1 MTINLD
7 GLGIDYGVVLPE
19 LLVVGTAIVV
29 LFLEL
34 MVPADRRRWL
44 AAVTVV
50 GLLGALIASLP
61 LWGQN
66 RAAFGGTVVGDSLAA
81 FFNVL
86 LLAISILTV
95 LISPR
100 FLRAVELDFGEY
112 YVLLLGA
119 TAGMMLLAAATSL
132 MTIFLGIELLSI
144 SLYVLSGFARTALR
158 SQESA
163 LKYLLLGGFATGFL
177 LYGMALIYGAT
188 GSTTLRGIAAFTVA
202 SGSNAA
208 GNVLL
213 LLGIGFL
220 SVGLA
225 FKASAA
231 PFHMWTPDVYEGA
244 PTIVTTFMSVA
255 TKSAAFAAIGRIF
268 IVTFPSISS
277 RWYFP
282 LALIAIFSLF
292 IGNLVAVIQDN
303 IKRMLAYS
311 GIAHAGYILLGVLPG
326 TTQAFTATLFYIAAY
341 SVMNFGAF
349 AVVTAVGA
357 GGEQTAELSYW
368 RGLFYRRPF
377 LATVMTIFML
387 SLAGIPP
394 TVGFFAKLFVFQALV
409 NAQIWAPLIVAVIM
423 TIVSFYYYL
432 RVIVVMLA
440 PAEEAA
446 VETHRLG
453 MSTST
458 VLGAVALA
466 TIVLGIFP
474 ATVLDWATHAASLH
488 F

>member
-1 MTINLD
+1 
-7 GLGIDYGVVLPE
+7 VVPPE
-19 LLVVGTAIVV
+19 
-29 LFLEL
+29 
-34 MVPADRRRWL
+34 RRGWL

-50 GLLGALIASLP
+50 GLLGALAASFP

-66 RAAFGGTVVGDSLAA
+66 REAFGDTVVADSLAA

-86 LLAISILTV
+86 LIAVSILTA

-100 FLRAVELDFGEY
+100 FLRALDLDYGEY

-158 SQESA
+158 SQEAA

-188 GSTTLRGIAAFTVA
+188 GATTLRAIAAYTTAAAA
-202 SGSNAA
+202 S
-208 GNVLL
+208 NVLL
-213 LLGIGFL
+213 LVGIALL

-225 FKASAA
+225 FKVSAA

-244 PTIVTTFMSVA
+244 PTVVTTFMSVA
-255 TKSAAFAAIGRIF
+255 TKAAAFAAVGRIF
-268 IVTFPSISS
+268 IATFPSVWT

-282 LALIAIFSLF
+282 LVLIAILSLI
-292 IGNLVAVIQDN
+292 IGNLVAITQDN
-303 IKRMLAYS
+303 LKRMLAYS

-326 TTQAFTATLFYIAAY
+326 TAQGFTATLFYIAAY
-341 SVMNFGAF
+341 AVMNFGAF
-349 AVVTAVGA
+349 AVVTAIGA

-409 NAQIWAPLIVAVIM
+409 TAQLWAPLVVAVIM

-440 PAEEAA
+440 APDEAV
-446 VETHRLG
+446 VEKRPLG
-453 MSTST
+453 IPTGT
-458 VLGAVALA
+458 VLGATALA
-466 TIVLGIFP
+466 TLVLGIFP
-474 ATVLDWATHAASLH
+474 AVVLDWATRAASLH

>member
-1 MTINLD
+1 MTINLS
-7 GLGIDYGVVLPE
+7 GLGIDYGAILPE
-19 LLVVGTAIVV
+19 LIVVGTAIVV
-29 LFLEL
+29 LFLDL
-34 MVPADRRRWL
+34 VVPADRRAWL
-44 AAVTVV
+44 AGVTVV
-50 GLLGALIASLP
+50 GLLGALVATFP

-66 RAAFGGTVVGDSLAA
+66 RAAFGDTVVADSLAA

-86 LLAISILTV
+86 LIVISILTV

-100 FLRAVELDFGEY
+100 FLRALDLDFGEY
-112 YVLLLGA
+112 YILLLGA

-144 SLYVLSGFARTALR
+144 CLYVLSGFARTALR
-158 SQESA
+158 SQEAA

-202 SGSNAA
+202 GSSVAS

-213 LLGIGFL
+213 LVGIALL

-225 FKASAA
+225 FKVSAA

-244 PTIVTTFMSVA
+244 PTVVTTFMSVA
-255 TKSAAFAAIGRIF
+255 TKAAAFAAIGRIF
-268 IVTFPSISS
+268 IATFPSISS

-292 IGNLVAVIQDN
+292 IGNLVAITQDN
-303 IKRMLAYS
+303 LKRMLAYS

-326 TTQAFTATLFYIAAY
+326 TTQGFTATLFYIAAY
-341 SVMNFGAF
+341 AVMNFGAF
-349 AVVTAVGA
+349 AVVTAIGA

-409 NAQIWAPLIVAVIM
+409 TAQIWAPLVVAVIM

-440 PAEEAA
+440 QPEGAVAESR
-446 VETHRLG
+446 VG
-453 MSTST
+453 FSTST
-458 VLGAVALA
+458 VLGAAAVV
-466 TIVLGIFP
+466 TIFLGLFP
-474 ATVLDWATHAASLH
+474 AVVLDWASRAASLH

>member
-1 MTINLD
+1 MTINLS
-7 GLGIDYGVVLPE
+7 GLGIDYGAILPE
-19 LLVVGTAIVV
+19 LIVVGTAIVV
-29 LFLEL
+29 LFLDL
-34 MVPADRRRWL
+34 VVPADRRGWL
-44 AAVTVV
+44 AVVTVV
-50 GLLGALIASLP
+50 GLLGALAASFP

-66 RAAFGGTVVGDSLAA
+66 RAAFGDTVIADSLAA

-86 LLAISILTV
+86 LIVISILTA

-100 FLRAVELDFGEY
+100 FLRALNLDFGEY
-112 YVLLLGA
+112 YILLLGA

-132 MTIFLGIELLSI
+132 MTIFLGIELLSV

-158 SQESA
+158 SQEAA

-188 GSTTLRGIAAFTVA
+188 GSTTLRGIAAVTTAAA
-202 SGSNAA
+202 SS
-208 GNVLL
+208 NVLL
-213 LLGIGFL
+213 LVGIALL

-225 FKASAA
+225 FKVSAA

-244 PTIVTTFMSVA
+244 PTVVTTFMSVA
-255 TKSAAFAAIGRIF
+255 TKAAAFAAIGRIF
-268 IVTFPSISS
+268 IATFPSISS

-292 IGNLVAVIQDN
+292 IGNLVAITQDN

-326 TTQAFTATLFYIAAY
+326 STQGFTATLFYIAAY
-341 SVMNFGAF
+341 AVMNFGAF
-349 AVVTAVGA
+349 AVVTAIGA
-357 GGEQTAELSYW
+357 GGEQTADLSYW

-409 NAQIWAPLIVAVIM
+409 TAQIWAPLVVAVIM

-440 PAEEAA
+440 QPDGAVAESR
-446 VETHRLG
+446 VG
-453 MSTST
+453 FSTST
-458 VLGAVALA
+458 VLGAAAVA
-466 TIVLGIFP
+466 TIVLGLFP
-474 ATVLDWATHAASLH
+474 SVVLDWASHAASLH

>member
-1 MTINLD
+1 MID
-7 GLGIDYGVVLPE
+7 VSHVGIDYGVILPE
-19 LLVVGTAIVV
+19 LVVVGTAIVV

-34 MVPADRRRWL
+34 VVPADRRRWL
-44 AAVTVV
+44 AAVTVL
-50 GLLGALIASLP
+50 GLLGALAATLP

-66 RAAFGGTVVGDSLAA
+66 RAAFGGTVVGDSLAT

-86 LLAISILTV
+86 LIVISILTV

-100 FLRAVELDFGEY
+100 FLRALDLDFGEY
-112 YVLLLGA
+112 YILLLGA

-188 GSTTLRGIAAFTVA
+188 GSTTLQGIAAYTTAAA
-202 SGSNAA
+202 SS
-208 GNVLL
+208 NVLL

-255 TKSAAFAAIGRIF
+255 TKSAAFAAIGRVF
-268 IVTFPSISS
+268 IATFPSISS

-282 LALIAIFSLF
+282 LALIAISSLF
-292 IGNLVAVIQDN
+292 IGNLVAITQDN
-303 IKRMLAYS
+303 LKRMLAYS

-326 TTQAFTATLFYIAAY
+326 TAQGFTAMLFYIAAY
-341 SVMNFGAF
+341 AVMNFGAF
-349 AVVTAVGA
+349 AVVTAIGA
-357 GGEQTAELSYW
+357 AGEQTAEMSYW

-377 LATVMTIFML
+377 LATAMTIFML

-409 NAQIWAPLIVAVIM
+409 ASQIWAPLVVAVIM

-432 RVIVVMLA
+432 RVIVVMFTA
-440 PAEEAA
+440 PEEVV
-446 VETHRLG
+446 VEQHSVG
-453 MSTST
+453 FSTST
-458 VLGAVALA
+458 VLGAAALA
-466 TIVLGIFP
+466 TIILGVFP
-474 ATVLDWATHAASLH
+474 AVVFDWATHAASLH

>member
-1 MTINLD
+1 MNIDLSGI
-7 GLGIDYGVVLPE
+7 GLDYGTILPE
-19 LLVVGTAIVV
+19 LIVVGTAIAV
-29 LFLEL
+29 LTLDL
-34 MVPADRRRWL
+34 LLPVARRRWL
-44 AAVTVV
+44 PAVTVV
-50 GLLGALIASLP
+50 GLLAALVASLP

-66 RAAFGGTVVGDSLAA
+66 RSAFGDTVVGDSLAA

-86 LLAISILTV
+86 LIVITILTV

-100 FLRAVELDFGEY
+100 FLRAFDLDYGEY
-112 YVLLLGA
+112 YILLLGA

-132 MTIFLGIELLSI
+132 MTIFLSIELLSI
-144 SLYVLSGFARTALR
+144 SLYVLSGFARAAQR

-188 GSTTLRGIAAFTVA
+188 GSTTLRGIAAMVTAGSGA
-202 SGSNAA
+202 S

-255 TKSAAFAAIGRIF
+255 TKSAAFAAIGRVF
-268 IVTFPSISS
+268 IATFPSLAT

-292 IGNLVAVIQDN
+292 IGNLVAITQDN
-303 IKRMLAYS
+303 LKRLLAYS

-326 TTQAFTATLFYIAAY
+326 TAVGFSASVFYIAAY
-341 SVMNFGAF
+341 AVMNFGAF
-349 AVVTAVGA
+349 AVVTALGA
-357 GGEQTAELSYW
+357 GGEQTADINYW

-409 NAQIWAPLIVAVIM
+409 NAQIWAPLVVAVVM

-432 RVIVVMLA
+432 RVVVMMLA
-440 PAEEAA
+440 TPDEAVAEKPR
-446 VETHRLG
+446 VG
-453 MSTST
+453 ISTSG
-458 VLGAVALA
+458 VLGAAALA
-466 TIVLGIFP
+466 TIALGVFP
-474 ATVLDWATHAASLH
+474 TTVLDWASHAASLH

>member
-1 MTINLD
+1 MTINVN
-7 GLGIDYGVVLPE
+7 GIGIDYGAILPE
-19 LLVVGTAIVV
+19 LVVVGTALVV
-29 LFLEL
+29 LFLDL
-34 MVPADRRRWL
+34 IVPADRRRWL
-44 AAVTVV
+44 AVVSVV
-50 GLLGALIASLP
+50 GLLVALVTSLP

-66 RAAFGGTVVGDSLAA
+66 RLAFGDTVVADSLAA

-86 LLAISILTV
+86 LVVVTILTV

-100 FLRAVELDFGEY
+100 FLRALDLDYGEY
-112 YVLLLGA
+112 YILLLGA

-144 SLYVLSGFARTALR
+144 CLYVLSGFARTSSR
-158 SQESA
+158 SQEAA
-163 LKYLLLGGFATGFL
+163 LKYLLLGGFASGFL

-188 GSTTLRGIAAFTVA
+188 GSTTLKAIATAA
-202 SGSNAA
+202 AA
-208 GNVLL
+208 GQSGNVIL

-244 PTIVTTFMSVA
+244 PTVVTTFMSVA
-255 TKSAAFAAIGRIF
+255 TKSAAFAAVGRVF
-268 IVTFPSISS
+268 IATFPSLAS

-282 LALIAIFSLF
+282 LVLVAIASLF
-292 IGNLVAVIQDN
+292 IGNLVAIVQDN
-303 IKRMLAYS
+303 LKRLLAYS
-311 GIAHAGYILLGVLPG
+311 GVAHAGYILLGILPG
-326 TTQAFTATLFYIAAY
+326 TADGFSATLFYIAAY

-349 AVVTAVGA
+349 AVVTALGS
-357 GGEQTAELSYW
+357 GGEQTANLSYW

-394 TVGFFAKLFVFQALV
+394 TVGFFAKLFVFRALV
-409 NAQIWAPLIVAVIM
+409 SAGLWAPLIIAVIM
-423 TIVSFYYYL
+423 TVVSFYYYL

-440 PAEEAA
+440 APDEAVVDRKPVGITTGA
-446 VETHRLG
+446 
-453 MSTST
+453 
-458 VLGAVALA
+458 VLGAAALA
-466 TIVLGIFP
+466 SLVLGIVP
-474 ATVLDWATHAASLH
+474 GPVLDWASRAASLH

>member
-1 MTINLD
+1 MTINLS
-7 GLGIDYGVVLPE
+7 GLGIDYGAILPE
-19 LLVVGTAIVV
+19 LIVVSTAIVV
-29 LFLEL
+29 LFLDL
-34 MVPADRRRWL
+34 VVPADRRGWL
-44 AAVTVV
+44 AGVTVV
-50 GLLGALIASLP
+50 GLLGALVATFP

-66 RAAFGGTVVGDSLAA
+66 RAAFGDTVVADSLAA

-86 LLAISILTV
+86 LIAISILTV

-100 FLRAVELDFGEY
+100 FLRALDLDFGEY
-112 YVLLLGA
+112 YILLLGA
-119 TAGMMLLAAATSL
+119 TAGMMLLASATSL

-144 SLYVLSGFARTALR
+144 CLYVLSGFARTALR
-158 SQESA
+158 SQEAA

-202 SGSNAA
+202 GSSVAS
-208 GNVLL
+208 GNVVLL
-213 LLGIGFL
+213 VGIALL

-225 FKASAA
+225 FKVSAA

-244 PTIVTTFMSVA
+244 PTVVTTFMSVA
-255 TKSAAFAAIGRIF
+255 TKAAAFAAIGRIF
-268 IVTFPSISS
+268 IATFPSISS

-292 IGNLVAVIQDN
+292 IGNLVAITQDN

-311 GIAHAGYILLGVLPG
+311 GIAHAGYIFLGVLPG
-326 TTQAFTATLFYIAAY
+326 TSQGFTATLFYIAAY
-341 SVMNFGAF
+341 AVMNFGAF

-409 NAQIWAPLIVAVIM
+409 TAQIWAPLIVAVIM

-440 PAEEAA
+440 QPDGAVAESR
-446 VETHRLG
+446 VG
-453 MSTST
+453 FSTST
-458 VLGAVALA
+458 VLGAAAVV
-466 TIVLGIFP
+466 TIFLGLFP
-474 ATVLDWATHAASLH
+474 TTVLDWARSAASLH

>member
-1 MTINLD
+1 MTINLN
-7 GLGIDYGVVLPE
+7 GLGIDYGAILPE
-19 LLVVGTAIVV
+19 LIVVGTAIVV
-29 LFLEL
+29 LFLDL
-34 MVPADRRRWL
+34 VVPAERRGWL

-50 GLLGALIASLP
+50 GLLGALTASFP

-66 RAAFGGTVVGDSLAA
+66 RAAFGDTVVGDSLAA

-86 LLAISILTV
+86 LIVISIFTA

-100 FLRAVELDFGEY
+100 FLRALDLDFGEY
-112 YVLLLGA
+112 YILLLGA

-144 SLYVLSGFARTALR
+144 CLYVLSGFARTALR
-158 SQESA
+158 SQEAA

-202 SGSNAA
+202 GSSVAS

-213 LLGIGFL
+213 LVGIALL

-225 FKASAA
+225 FKVSAA

-244 PTIVTTFMSVA
+244 PTVVTTFMSVA
-255 TKSAAFAAIGRIF
+255 TKAAAFAAIGRIF
-268 IVTFPSISS
+268 IATFPSISS

-292 IGNLVAVIQDN
+292 IGNLVAITQDN

-326 TTQAFTATLFYIAAY
+326 TTQGFTATLFYIAAY
-341 SVMNFGAF
+341 AVMNFGAF

-409 NAQIWAPLIVAVIM
+409 TAQIWAPLVVAVIM
-423 TIVSFYYYL
+423 TVVSFYYYL

-440 PAEEAA
+440 QPDGAVAEK
-446 VETHRLG
+446 HLG
-453 MSTST
+453 ISTST
-458 VLGAVALA
+458 VLGAAAVA
-466 TIVLGIFP
+466 TIFFGLFP
-474 ATVLDWATHAASLH
+474 SVVLDWASHAASLH

>member
-1 MTINLD
+1 MTINLS
-7 GLGIDYGVVLPE
+7 GVGIDYLAILPE
-19 LLVVGTAIVV
+19 LVVVGTAIVV

-34 MVPADRRRWL
+34 VVPPDRRQWL
-44 AAVTVV
+44 AVATVV
-50 GLLGALIASLP
+50 GLLGALAATIP

-86 LLAISILTV
+86 LIVITILTV

-100 FLRAVELDFGEY
+100 FLRALELDYGEY
-112 YVLLLGA
+112 YILLLGA

-188 GSTTLRGIAAFTVA
+188 GSTTLRGIAAFTTAAA
-202 SGSNAA
+202 SS
-208 GNVLL
+208 NVLL

-244 PTIVTTFMSVA
+244 PTVVTTFMSVA
-255 TKSAAFAAIGRIF
+255 TKSAAFAAIGRVF
-268 IVTFPSISS
+268 IATFPSIAS

-292 IGNLVAVIQDN
+292 IGNLVAITQDN
-303 IKRMLAYS
+303 LKRMLAYS

-326 TTQAFTATLFYIAAY
+326 TAQGFTATLFYIAAY

-349 AVVTAVGA
+349 AVVTAIGA

-377 LATVMTIFML
+377 LATVMTIFMI

-409 NAQIWAPLIVAVIM
+409 TAQIWAPLVVAVIM

-432 RVIVVMLA
+432 RVIVVMLTA
-440 PAEEAA
+440 PEEAV
-446 VETHRLG
+446 VEQHSVG
-453 MSTST
+453 FSTTT
-458 VLGAVALA
+458 VLGAAALA
-466 TIVLGIFP
+466 TIILGIFP
-474 ATVLDWATHAASLH
+474 AVVLDWATHAASLH

>member
-1 MTINLD
+1 MKIEL
-7 GLGIDYGVVLPE
+7 GGIGIDYGTILPE
-19 LLVVGTAIVV
+19 LIVVGTAIVV
-29 LFLEL
+29 LFLDL
-34 MVPADRRRWL
+34 LLPVSRRRWL
-44 AAVTVV
+44 PTITVV
-50 GLLGALIASLP
+50 GLLAALAGSLP
-61 LWGQN
+61 LWGQH
-66 RAAFGGTVVGDSLAA
+66 RSAFGDTVVGDSLAA

-86 LLAISILTV
+86 LIVITILTV

-100 FLRAVELDFGEY
+100 FLRALDLDHGEY
-112 YVLLLGA
+112 YILLLGA

-132 MTIFLGIELLSI
+132 MTIFLGIELLSL
-144 SLYVLSGFARTALR
+144 SLYVLSGFARSAPR

-188 GSTTLRGIAAFTVA
+188 GSTTLRGIAAFANAGSGA
-202 SGSNAA
+202 S

-244 PTIVTTFMSVA
+244 PTVVTTFMSVA
-255 TKSAAFAAIGRIF
+255 TKSAAFAAIGRVF
-268 IVTFPSISS
+268 IATFPSIST

-292 IGNLVAVIQDN
+292 IGNLVAIIEDN
-303 IKRMLAYS
+303 LKRILAYS
-311 GIAHAGYILLGVLPG
+311 GVAHAGYILLGILPG
-326 TTQAFTATLFYIAAY
+326 TAAGFSASVFYIAAY
-341 SVMNFGAF
+341 AVMNFGAF
-349 AVVTAVGA
+349 AVVTALGA
-357 GGEQTAELSYW
+357 SGEQTADINYW

-377 LATVMTIFML
+377 LASVMTIFML

-409 NAQIWAPLIVAVIM
+409 NAQIWAPLVVAVVM

-432 RVIVVMLA
+432 RVVVVMLA
-440 PAEEAA
+440 TPDQAVAEKPR
-446 VETHRLG
+446 VG
-453 MSTST
+453 ISTSG
-458 VLGAVALA
+458 VLAAAALA
-466 TIVLGIFP
+466 TIVLGVFP
-474 ATVLDWATHAASLH
+474 TTVLDWASHAASLH
-488 F
+488 L